1 MDAIE
6 CGGARIALQIGNDGI
21 GAAHFSGLLM
31 PGNIQA
37 VSAYTLA
44 MGMGRGAK
52 GLLYRND
59 RAAVCCDPQSM
70 AASYPTLTPRLR
82 AMRHRRR
89 QPDRASGGR
98 QAEITVV
105 SVELSIRAGHAGLR
119 ICSCPPPGLD
129 PYPGAGAFLAVQGW
143 RTWNQCGF

>member
-59 RAAVCCDPQSM
+59 RAAVCCDTQSM
-70 AASYPTLTPRLR
+70 TASYPTLTPRLR
-82 AMRHRRR
+82 AM
-89 QPDRASGGR
+89 PVAFVVNAA
-98 QAEITVV
+98 QAALYERVV
-105 SVELSIRAGHAGLR
+105 ERAGAAGVLR
-119 ICSCPPPGLD
+119 RMFYHPD
-129 PYPGAGAFLAVQGW
+129 EAHEWLAQTLQLLHDNRSW
-143 RTWNQCGF
+143 WAARP